1 MKTTNVAEFKKH
13 LSSFLSLVEKGETI
27 EVRRRNVPIAQVVG
41 LPARRTNHTILGCGK
56 GSVAF
61 HGEVAEPLIPS
72 RQWEMLGE
80 MPADRGPGP

>member
-13 LSSFLSLVEKGETI
+13 LSSFLNLVEKGEII

-41 LPARRTNHTILGCGK
+41 LPTRRTNHTILGCGE
-56 GSVAF
+56 GTVAF

-72 RQWEMLGE
+72 EQWEMLTDQS
-80 MPADRGPGP
+80 PAP

>member
-13 LSSFLSLVEKGETI
+13 LSSFLNLVEKGEII

-41 LPARRTNHTILGCGK
+41 LPTKRTNHTILGCGK
-56 GSVAF
+56 DSVAF

-72 RQWEMLGE
+72 EQWEMLTE
-80 MPADRGPGP
+80 QSPRR